1 MRKKWTVDN
10 IPDLTGK
17 VAVVTGGN
25 AGLGR
30 KTSLELARRG
40 AQVVIACRSLDKGKV
55 AKDII
60 RKEVPEAMIETI
72 SLDLIDSDSIEMF
85 AKTFRSR
92 HNQLH
97 LLINNA
103 AVVSLE
109 RLQRTSAGH
118 EMHMATNHLGHFA
131 LTGRLFPLLTA
142 TDKARVVTV
151 SSGGHRFGVIDFDDF
166 AWERRKYNRGKA
178 YGDSKLAN
186 LLFMLQLQ
194 KRFDAVG
201 ASAISVAAHP
211 GLTGTERQQSIGV
224 GGLITRWLA
233 SPISMGCLPQLFAAT
248 DSSVKAG
255 DFYGP
260 RYLIRGYPSLQNR
273 SLKSLDMQVATK
285 LWQVSEELTG
295 VRYAELGQ
303 AD

>member
-1 MRKKWTVDN
+1 MNQWTVDN
-10 IPDLTGK
+10 IPDMSGK
-17 VAVVTGGN
+17 IAVVTGGN
-25 AGLGR
+25 AGLGH

-40 AQVVIACRSLDKGKV
+40 AQVVMACRSLDKGQV
-55 AKDII
+55 AEEAI

-85 AKTFRSR
+85 AKVFRSR

-97 LLINNA
+97 LLVNNA
-103 AVVSLE
+103 AVVNLE

-142 TDKARVVTV
+142 TDRARVVTV
-151 SSGGHRFGVIDFDDF
+151 SSGGYRFGVIDFDDL
-166 AWERRKYNRGKA
+166 AWEKRTYNRTKA

-186 LLFMLQLQ
+186 LLFMRQLQ
-194 KRFDAVG
+194 KRFDSVG

-224 GGLITRWLA
+224 GGFVTRWLA
-233 SPISMGCLPQLFAAT
+233 SPVSMGCLPQLFAAT
-248 DSSVKAG
+248 DPSVKGG

-260 RYLIRGYPSLQNR
+260 RYLMRGYPSQQNR
-273 SLKSLDMQVATK
+273 SLKSLDMQVAAK
-285 LWQVSEELTG
+285 LWQISEELTQ
-295 VRYAELGQ
+295 VRY
-303 AD
+303 

>member
-1 MRKKWTVDN
+1 MSKKWTVSN
-10 IPDLTGK
+10 MPDLTGK

-55 AKDII
+55 AEDTI

-72 SLDLIDSDSIEMF
+72 SLNLIDSDSIEMF
-85 AKTFRSR
+85 AKAFRSR
-92 HNQLH
+92 YNQLH
-97 LLINNA
+97 ILVNNA
-103 AVVSLE
+103 GIVNLE
-109 RLQRTSAGH
+109 RLQHTSAGH

-131 LTGRLFPLLTA
+131 LTGKLFPVLTRS
-142 TDKARVVTV
+142 DKARVVTV
-151 SSGGHRFGVIDFDDF
+151 SSGAYRSGVIDFDDL
-166 AWERRKYNRGKA
+166 AWEKRKYNRGKA

-194 KRFDAVG
+194 KRFDAIGV
-201 ASAISVAAHP
+201 SAISVAAHP

-224 GGLITRWLA
+224 GGFITRWLA
-233 SPISMGCLPQLFAAT
+233 SPVSMGCLPQIFAAT
-248 DSSVKAG
+248 DPSVKAE

-260 RYLIRGYPSLQNR
+260 RYFIRGYPSRQNR
-273 SLKSLDMQVATK
+273 FLKSLDMQVAAK

-295 VRYAELGQ
+295 VRYEKLG
-303 AD
+303 